1 MADWL
6 QAGDELG
13 PSSILHVHD
22 PDTGMRG
29 VVVVDTMVTGVT
41 GGGTRMMP
49 DITSDEIFGLAR
61 AMTYKMATLDLPV
74 GGAKAGIRADPAIAG
89 EEREAVLRSFGRH
102 VQPLLA
108 SGLTLGADIGT
119 DADDVDRIYA
129 GAGRNSGYTGLS
141 SEQIDGE
148 PLENHATGYG
158 VIVAAA
164 AACKLAGLE
173 LASAS
178 VAIEGFGKVGSGAA
192 RYLAGRGG
200 RLAAVSTIRG
210 TVYDPDGLDVDRLLA
225 LRRRH
230 GDDLVDHCEGAER
243 LPREALYGLPV
254 DVLIP
259 GARPYVIDEHNVA
272 GVQARVI
279 SSIAN
284 IPITDAAEQ
293 VLADNGVLVVPDFIS
308 NAGGVVVAVLDQLGG
323 SVDDVF
329 HSLDQVIA
337 PLTREIL
344 EESRQAGVT
353 PRSLAVSRATQKA
366 LAARRAG
373 GEQSMEERYLRMR
386 RRFLG

>member
-1 MADWL
+1 
-6 QAGDELG
+6 
-13 PSSILHVHD
+13 
-22 PDTGMRG
+22 
-29 VVVVDTMVTGVT
+29 
-41 GGGTRMMP
+41 
-49 DITSDEIFGLAR
+49 
-61 AMTYKMATLDLPV
+61 
-74 GGAKAGIRADPAIAG
+74 
-89 EEREAVLRSFGRH
+89 
-102 VQPLLA
+102 
-108 SGLTLGADIGT
+108 
-119 DADDVDRIYA
+119 
-129 GAGRNSGYTGLS
+129 
-141 SEQIDGE
+141 
-148 PLENHATGYG
+148 

>member
-1 MADWL
+1 MTDWL

-13 PSSILHVHD
+13 PSGVLHVHD
-22 PDTGMRG
+22 PDTGMHG
-29 VVVVDTMVTGVT
+29 VVVIDTTVMGVT

-49 DITSDEIFGLAR
+49 DVTSDEIFGLAR

-74 GGAKAGIRADPAIAG
+74 GGAKAGICADPGLAG
-89 EEREAVLRSFGRH
+89 EERAALLRSFGRR

-119 DADDVDRIYA
+119 DAGDVDRIYA
-129 GAGRNSGYTGLS
+129 GAGRRSGYTGLS
-141 SEQIDGE
+141 SEEIDGE

-158 VIVAAA
+158 VIIAAE
-164 AACKLAGLE
+164 AACGIAGLE

-200 RLAAVSTIRG
+200 RLTAVSTIRG
-210 TVYDPDGLDVDRLLA
+210 TVYDPAGLDVERLLA

-230 GDDLVDHCEGAER
+230 GDDLVEHCDGAER

-259 GARPYVIDEHNVA
+259 GARPYVIDADNAA
-272 GVQARVI
+272 GVQASVI

-293 VLADNGVLVVPDFIS
+293 TLADNGVLVVPDFIS

-329 HSLDQVIA
+329 RALERVIA
-337 PLTREIL
+337 PLTRQTL
-344 EESRQAGVT
+344 EDARRAGVT
-353 PRSLAVSRATQKA
+353 PRSLAVARAREKV

-373 GEQSMEERYLRMR
+373 GEQSTQELYARMR
-386 RRFLG
+386 ERFQG